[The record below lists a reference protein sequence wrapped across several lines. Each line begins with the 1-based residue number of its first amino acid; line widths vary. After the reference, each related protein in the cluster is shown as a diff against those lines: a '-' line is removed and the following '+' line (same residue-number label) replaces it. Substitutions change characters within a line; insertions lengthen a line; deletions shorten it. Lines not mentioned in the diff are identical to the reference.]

1 MKRARK
7 LQKKHLR
14 RWEREWWDSRIEECE
29 QAYYSGDMERMYRTL
44 RETGA
49 GNNKRE
55 QPTTTLT
62 TTDFKKHFEDLSA
75 QRYEREP
82 HEIKAAM
89 LEMKD
94 LRMEESAREANIM
107 VNESWF

>member
-1 MKRARK
+1 
-7 LQKKHLR
+7 
-14 RWEREWWDSRIEECE
+14 
-29 QAYYSGDMERMYRTL
+29 MERMYRTL
-44 RETGA
+44 RETGT

-75 QRYEREP
+75 QRYERES

-107 VNESWF
+107 VNKSWF

>member
-1 MKRARK
+1 
-7 LQKKHLR
+7 
-14 RWEREWWDSRIEECE
+14 
-29 QAYYSGDMERMYRTL
+29 MYRTL
-44 RETGA
+44 REIGT

-62 TTDFKKHFEDLSA
+62 TTDFKKRFEDLSA